1 MYPNRSATPSNG
13 NQFRLDKINEIKN
26 YFIAKIKE
34 RKLVSKN
41 LVSTKELVSI
51 LLLLTILINH

>member
-1 MYPNRSATPSNG
+1 MYPNRSTTPSNG
-13 NQFRLDKINEIKN
+13 HQFRLDKINEIKN

-41 LVSTKELVSI
+41 LVSTKQLVSI